1 MADKNTVYKR
11 RQKIIEALSD
21 KDNVSLEEMMDIC
34 NVKRRTLF
42 TDISEL
48 KKQGLKISIKSG
60 IIMLENNDG
69 LNFTEPS
76 DKIIMRQVRIIKY
89 IQNNKGITKKR
100 LFNEWVYKEAKNSE
114 TDKRRKMLQE
124 DINKLV
130 RKKILSIDSNGIF
143 NLSLDVP
150 VTRKIKN
157 DILLRMIYKIRAKCQ
172 GEAYQLILE
181 NIIKKMIR
189 FYYL

>member
-76 DKIIMRQVRIIKY
+76 DNYYAPSENYKVYPKQQRY
-89 IQNNKGITKKR
+89 
-100 LFNEWVYKEAKNSE
+100 NEKE
-114 TDKRRKMLQE
+114 
-124 DINKLV
+124 V
-130 RKKILSIDSNGIF
+130 
-143 NLSLDVP
+143 V
-150 VTRKIKN
+150 
-157 DILLRMIYKIRAKCQ
+157 
-172 GEAYQLILE
+172 
-181 NIIKKMIR
+181 
-189 FYYL
+189 

>member
-89 IQNNKGITKKR
+89 IQNNMG
-100 LFNEWVYKEAKNSE
+100 V
-114 TDKRRKMLQE
+114 
-124 DINKLV
+124 
-130 RKKILSIDSNGIF
+130 
-143 NLSLDVP
+143 
-150 VTRKIKN
+150 
-157 DILLRMIYKIRAKCQ
+157 
-172 GEAYQLILE
+172 
-181 NIIKKMIR
+181 
-189 FYYL
+189 

>member
-130 RKKILSIDSNGIF
+130 RKKILSIDSNGIIC
-143 NLSLDVP
+143 
-150 VTRKIKN
+150 R
-157 DILLRMIYKIRAKCQ
+157 
-172 GEAYQLILE
+172 
-181 NIIKKMIR
+181 
-189 FYYL
+189 